1 MQIIQCEEK
10 SKQIAFDT
18 EVKYISIYTLVQ
30 DKIKSNQI
38 KIEYN
43 KTIKD
48 DFCVFDW
55 PYICPD
61 ITSFNEPKLLS

>member
-10 SKQIAFDT
+10 SKQTAFDT
-18 EVKYISIYTLVQ
+18 EVRYILIYTLVQ

-43 KTIKD
+43 KTIL
-48 DFCVFDW
+48 
-55 PYICPD
+55 
-61 ITSFNEPKLLS
+61 TKLLS

>member
-1 MQIIQCEEK
+1 MQVIQCEEK

-43 KTIKD
+43 KTI
-48 DFCVFDW
+48 FRRFLCV
-55 PYICPD
+55 
-61 ITSFNEPKLLS
+61 

>member
-1 MQIIQCEEK
+1 MQIIQCEEN
-10 SKQIAFDT
+10 SIKQIAIDT

-43 KTIKD
+43 KTILRR
-48 DFCVFDW
+48 FLCV
-55 PYICPD
+55 
-61 ITSFNEPKLLS
+61 

>member
-10 SKQIAFDT
+10 SKQTAFDT
-18 EVKYISIYTLVQ
+18 EVRYILIYTLVQ

-43 KTIKD
+43 KTILRR
-48 DFCVFDW
+48 VFVCLTGHI
-55 PYICPD
+55 YAQI
-61 ITSFNEPKLLS
+61 